1 MAWTDPK
8 TWTAALVTVND
19 LNTHIRDNLNWLKA
33 PTSGQVTLANA
44 ITTTSTS
51 WADATGLSVTMT
63 TNGGNV
69 LVLFTAMATHS
80 GGTANNPYFNL
91 EVDGAGIGGTDGVVA
106 KSNTGTVPDNVSFTW
121 VVTGLSAASHT
132 FKIRWKVGTGT
143 GTLLAENSAAGAKFK
158 PMLYVVE
165 AL

>member
-33 PTSGQVTLANA
+33 PTSGRVTLANA
-44 ITTTSTS
+44 ISTTSTS

-69 LVLFTAMATHS
+69 VVIFTGMATHS
-80 GGTANNPYFNL
+80 GGVTQHPYFDL
-91 EVDGAGIGGTDGVVA
+91 DVDGASQGGTDGIVA
-106 KSNTGTVPDNVSFTW
+106 KSNTGTVGDNVSFTW

-132 FKIRWKVGTGT
+132 FKIRWKVTSGT
-143 GTLLAENSAAGAKFK
+143 GTLLAEDSAAGAKFK
-158 PMLYVVE
+158 PFLYVVE

>member
-33 PTSGQVTLANA
+33 PTSGRVTLANA
-44 ITTTSTS
+44 ISTTSTS
-51 WADATGLSVTMT
+51 FVDATGLTVTMT
-63 TNGGNV
+63 TSGGNV
-69 LVLFTAMATHS
+69 VVIFTAMANHS
-80 GGTANNPYFNL
+80 GGASQNPFFDL
-91 EVDGAGIGGTDGVVA
+91 VVDGASQGGTDGITA
-106 KSNTGTVPDNVSFTW
+106 KSNTATIGDNVSFVW

-132 FKIRWKVGTGT
+132 FKIQWKVGTGT
-143 GTLLAENSAAGAKFK
+143 GTLLAEDSASGSKFK